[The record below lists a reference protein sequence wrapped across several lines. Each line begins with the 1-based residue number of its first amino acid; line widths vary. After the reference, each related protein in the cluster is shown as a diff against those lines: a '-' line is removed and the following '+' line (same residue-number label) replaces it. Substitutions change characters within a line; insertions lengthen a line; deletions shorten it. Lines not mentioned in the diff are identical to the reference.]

1 MEEKKS
7 DYRNYSEIDYLLGS
21 ELADTPWG
29 VERFMQRLP
38 LFDKPKR
45 HIPYILL
52 LHFIFYNSA
61 FPAYQKPKVIKKL
74 LAHLHKDV
82 IKGSKRNQLLDFIP
96 PYYCLHL
103 LSDLH
108 LSGIDI
114 KPLTCNLIVE
124 SGSDPFGKLLE
135 YGDCSVPGFP
145 EALFFLMKEL
155 DPHWKKRDKFLL
167 EIGTACLRAHNFTGF
182 HHIYKNMKVD
192 GLKKVALNHEIM
204 AYVERNEIDK
214 ALKLIHSMRPA
225 EHYAMMYFDMSFL
238 LAKQGKIDIIREI
251 RRNVALPE
259 QVLGALCGM
268 MAYHILN
275 RDLLSARK
283 ILEEAFQVLNL
294 IEDRFIHTLRL
305 ILVLDFAFQ
314 TGDIPIAEKSL
325 EEAIFAI
332 EHLLKEENETTLAQS
347 FLLRKLISHKRLEQ
361 AAKLNIK
368 WNTPKNDQNDF
379 WSEHN
384 MNVELQVVAEYE
396 LNAVT
401 VYRRHDD
408 LFIGSVKKKA
418 EEYYDT
424 VFNVAGMIPGDDYRA
439 ESLFVIAKHIAKSG
453 LYDKARE
460 TRDKI
465 PIRTYD
471 DLFDFSLPLYA
482 ISRGDMNEAMEF
494 SKYIREEKER
504 TAVLLC
510 MSPHL
515 EKMQQQPIAR
525 QYMREWAVCFF
536 QNG

>member
-29 VERFMQRLP
+29 VDRFMQRLP
-38 LFDKPKR
+38 LFDKPKQ
-45 HIPYILL
+45 HIPYLML
-52 LHFIFYNSA
+52 LHLVFYNPD
-61 FPAYQKPKVIKKL
+61 FPSDQKSKVIKQL
-74 LAHLHKDV
+74 LIHLHKDV
-82 IKGSKRNQLLDFIP
+82 IRGSKRNQLFDFFP
-96 PYYCLHL
+96 PYYCLRL
-103 LSDLH
+103 LLDIY
-108 LSGIDI
+108 LSGYNI
-114 KPLTCNLIVE
+114 KPLLKNMEIE
-124 SGSDPFGKLLE
+124 QGSDPFGKLLE

-332 EHLLKEENETTLAQS
+332 EHLLKKNESTLAQS

-368 WNTPKNDQNDF
+368 WNTPANDQSDF

-424 VFNVAGMIPGDDYRA
+424 VFNVAGMIPGEDYRA

-453 LYDKARE
+453 LYRLAIE
-460 TRDKI
+460 TKTDI
-465 PIRTYD
+465 PVDGYSDPFNTA
-471 DLFDFSLPLYA
+471 LPLYA
-482 ISRGDMNEAMEF
+482 LTRGDLNEALEF
-494 SKYIREEKER
+494 THLIKAENDKL
-504 TAVLLC
+504 AVLLC

-515 EKMQQQPIAR
+515 EKNNQSILAR
-525 QYMREWAVCFF
+525 QFIRDWAIHKF
-536 QNG
+536 QNS